1 MLQAQYLEHDLA
13 QVCGRP
19 STWKRT
25 WLKFVADPVLGK
37 GLGSS
42 LWQTQ
47 YLEEDLAQVGGRS
60 NTWQIND
67 LAPVVACAI
76 MTTQPGLSK

>member
-1 MLQAQYLEHDLA
+1 M
-13 QVCGRP
+13 
-19 STWKRT
+19 T
-25 WLKFVADPVLGK
+25 WLKFVAGPALGK
-37 GLGSS
+37 GLGSN